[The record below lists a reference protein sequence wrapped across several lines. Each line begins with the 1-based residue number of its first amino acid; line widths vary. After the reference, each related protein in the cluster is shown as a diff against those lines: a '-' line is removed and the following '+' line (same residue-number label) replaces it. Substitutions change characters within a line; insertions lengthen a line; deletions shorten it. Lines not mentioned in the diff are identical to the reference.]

1 MTPCIVL
8 WYLCS
13 QLVIL
18 AGMYIWK
25 LLHWFNL
32 IQFFFANIDEEF
44 LWARMM
50 WRSRRNGHLLRRKG
64 MGSVGAQDHYSRL
77 HCISLKSRFPQGHQP
92 ASSSSSMTASS
103 GKPRAPVL
111 LFLQP
116 GPYSR
121 LSSSQLDL
129 KTSQMLCPASIY
141 SLDCHFERWDS
152 HVTLKTRK
160 TYELSGIFQI
170 TVNFCTLG

>member
-64 MGSVGAQDHYSRL
+64 TGSVGAQDHYSRL

-129 KTSQMLCPASIY
+129 KMSQMLCPASIY
-141 SLDCHFERWDS
+141 SLDCHLNGEILMS
-152 HVTLKTRK
+152 LLKPEK
-160 TYELSGIFQI
+160 HMNSLVSSKSQ
-170 TVNFCTLG
+170 